1 MASIR
6 VRLIESTSDP
16 LSKFSGNR
24 KYRFLKYIKRRPKT
38 DKRPFDKHEK
48 LIGDISLNE
57 KYEISHKNMTI
68 TIDKNAPLRQALKK
82 EYRQHKNHG
91 LPREI

>member
-1 MASIR
+1 M
-6 VRLIESTSDP
+6 
-16 LSKFSGNR
+16 
-24 KYRFLKYIKRRPKT
+24 
-38 DKRPFDKHEK
+38 
-48 LIGDISLNE
+48 
-57 KYEISHKNMTI
+57 I